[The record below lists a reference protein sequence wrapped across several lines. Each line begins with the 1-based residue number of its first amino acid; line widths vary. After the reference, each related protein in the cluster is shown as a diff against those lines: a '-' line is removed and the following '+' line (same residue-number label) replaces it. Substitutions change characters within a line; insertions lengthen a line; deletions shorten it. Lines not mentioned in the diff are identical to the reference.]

1 MSWADERRSGV
12 SLKRAAK
19 YVLPP
24 IAIDVARRL
33 TARSGPPARTA
44 GAVPT
49 SYELAPAWTRAKVGT
64 AAFDFDVVNRPID
77 WELRVPIVRDNLEAL
92 GLIKSPEAGLRLLDF
107 GCSNGHYK
115 LILAANHHT
124 STWQY
129 VGVDLPP
136 QIEFCRQSYP
146 HTLFQAVE
154 GGGPLPFGND
164 EFDVVLA
171 SSVIQYIREP
181 LVVLEEL
188 QRVSREY
195 VIVSRVPTWKY
206 EQSRVVVQHL
216 HAASGE
222 EWYPLHVFNRRVI
235 EQSFEK
241 TGLSIAFR
249 DSGSEYFWV
258 PGIPEPVTNTLYLLR
273 KPPPE

>member
-1 MSWADERRSGV
+1 MN
-12 SLKRAAK
+12 LKRAAK

-24 IAIDVARRL
+24 VAIDVARRL
-33 TARSGPPARTA
+33 VARSGPAARAAPAVTA
-44 GAVPT
+44 
-49 SYELAPAWTRAKVGT
+49 SYELAPAWTPAKMGT

-92 GLIKSPEAGLRLLDF
+92 GLIKTPEAGLRLLDF

-124 STWQY
+124 RTWQY

-146 HTLFQAVE
+146 HALFHAVE
-154 GGGPLPFGND
+154 GGGSLPFGDD
-164 EFDVVLA
+164 EFDVALA

-181 LVVLEEL
+181 LGVLEEL

-195 VIVSRVPTWKY
+195 VVVSRLPTWKY
-206 EQSRVVVQHL
+206 ERSRVVVQHL

-222 EWYPLHVFNRRVI
+222 ERYPLHVFNRRVI
-235 EQSFEK
+235 EESFEK
-241 TGLSIAFR
+241 TGLSIEFR

-258 PGIPEPVTNTLYLLR
+258 PGIAEPVTNTLYLLS
-273 KPPPE
+273 KLPPE